1 MKLHQALA
9 LMKGATSD
17 AHSVIT
23 RAHHDLMKGQLLT
36 GLRKVYRAADEDDT
50 VTYPTEYQKVQ
61 LNAKRVIAEMLPSQV
76 RLFDVTAAR
85 DFTNMSAVADVVVDG
100 RVIVQDAPVSYLLWL
115 EKKLGELET
124 FVKKVPVLNPEFNW
138 VADDAEGWVSQPVE
152 TTKTK
157 KVKRVLTLHPGT
169 DKHPPQVQTYDEDV
183 VQGYWTS
190 FRYSGA
196 LPQSDVNTMIKRV
209 RKLQDAV
216 KVAIA
221 EANAAE
227 ADDPKPGKNIF
238 DFVFAGVVE

>member
-1 MKLHQALA
+1 MKLHQTLA
-9 LMKGATSD
+9 LLKGATSD

-23 RAHHDLMKGQLLT
+23 RAHHDLMKSQLLV
-36 GLRKVYRAADEDDT
+36 GRRKVYRAADEDDT
-50 VTYPTEYQKVQ
+50 VTFPTEYQKVQ
-61 LNAKRVIAEMLPSQV
+61 LNAKRVIAEMLTSQV

-85 DFTNMSAVADVVVDG
+85 DFSNMSAVANLVVDG
-100 RVIVQDAPVSYLLWL
+100 QTLVEDAPVPYLLWL
-115 EKKLGELET
+115 EKKLGELEI

-138 VADDAEGWVSQPVE
+138 TPDDAEGWVSQAVE

-169 DKHPPQVQTYDEDV
+169 DKHPPQVSPYDEDV

-190 FRYSGA
+190 VQYSGA
-196 LPQSDVNTMIKRV
+196 LPQSDVNTMLKRV

-221 EANAAE
+221 EANSVN
-227 ADDPKPGKNIF
+227 ADDPKPGKKIF
-238 DFVFAGVVE
+238 DFVFADVVE